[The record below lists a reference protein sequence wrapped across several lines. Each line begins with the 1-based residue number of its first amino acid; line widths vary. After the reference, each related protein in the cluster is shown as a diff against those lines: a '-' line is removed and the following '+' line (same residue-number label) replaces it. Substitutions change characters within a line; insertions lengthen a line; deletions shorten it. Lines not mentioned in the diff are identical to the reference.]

1 MAFATKEKGR
11 IKMVALMPHGV
22 QNITWYSPD
31 KQNSKSDDFI
41 ISGMIKRF
49 SQNSM
54 AKLARCIQF
63 YTNLGASNNQLIAEM
78 K

>member
-11 IKMVALMPHGV
+11 IKMVVLMPNGV
-22 QNITWYSPD
+22 QNIVWYSPD
-31 KQNSKSDDFI
+31 KQNNKSDDFI

-54 AKLARCIQF
+54 AKLARCVQF
-63 YTNLGASNNQLIAEM
+63 YTNTGASNNQLIAEM